1 MLSDRKSFDAA
12 IAITVNI
19 NNNRNDTMQAI
30 VQTEYGSADVLR
42 LENVDRP
49 IVSDNGVLVRVYGAA
64 VHAGDWHLMRGTPF
78 IIRLIFGGLLKP
90 KIRTLGTDMAGQVEA
105 VGKDV
110 TTFKPGDEV
119 FGDLSESGFGAF
131 AEYVCTPEKALALK
145 PTNLTFEE
153 AATVPVS
160 ALAALQGL
168 RDYGQLQS
176 GQTVLIV
183 GASGGVG
190 SFAVQIAKAWG
201 AIVTGV
207 CSPSK
212 AEMVRS
218 LGADYVLDYTQ
229 ATVLQNRQP
238 YDLIFDTAAYR
249 SAFDYLP
256 VLAAQG
262 TYVLVGGSTVRLFQ
276 VMLLGGLMSKI
287 SGRKMACLVSKPNS
301 GDLLILKS
309 LIEAGKIVPYID
321 RRYSLSEVPMA
332 IRRLEQRQVQGKI
345 AIGLEDKSG

>member
-1 MLSDRKSFDAA
+1 MQTDRPLPSAQKD
-12 IAITVNI
+12 
-19 NNNRNDTMQAI
+19 NNRNDTMQAI

-42 LENVDRP
+42 LETVDRP
-49 IVSDNGVLVRVYGAA
+49 VMSDNGVLVRVYGAA

-78 IIRLIFGGLLKP
+78 ILRLIFGGLLKP
-90 KIRTLGTDMAGQVEA
+90 KIRIPGTNMAGQVEA

-110 TTFKPGDEV
+110 TAFKPGDEV

-131 AEYVCTPEKALALK
+131 AEYVCAPEKALVLK

-168 RDYGQLQS
+168 RDYGQLQA
-176 GQTVLIV
+176 GQKVLIV

-190 SFAVQIAKAWG
+190 SFAVQITKAWG

-218 LGADYVLDYTQ
+218 LGADQVLDYTQ
-229 ATVLQNRQP
+229 ATVPNGQP
-238 YDLIFDTAAYR
+238 YDLIFDAAAYR

-256 VLAAQG
+256 VLAVKG
-262 TYVLVGGSTVRLFQ
+262 TYVLVGGSTARFFQ
-276 VMLLGGLMSKI
+276 VMLFGALMSKI
-287 SGRKMACLVSKPNS
+287 SGRKMTCLASKPNS
-301 GDLLILKS
+301 GDLSILKT
-309 LIEAGKIVPYID
+309 LIEAGKIVPSID
-321 RRYSLSEVPMA
+321 RCYTLSEVPVA

-345 AIGLEDKSG
+345 VIGLQQDR

>member
-1 MLSDRKSFDAA
+1 MK
-12 IAITVNI
+12 
-19 NNNRNDTMQAI
+19 AI

-42 LENVDRP
+42 LESVDRP
-49 IVSDNGVLVRVYGAA
+49 IVTDNSVLVRVYGAA

-78 IIRLIFGGLLKP
+78 ILRLIFGGLLKP
-90 KIRTLGTDMAGQVEA
+90 KFRTLGTDMAGQVEA
-105 VGKDV
+105 VGKNLAA
-110 TTFKPGDEV
+110 FKPGDEV

-131 AEYVCTPEKALALK
+131 AEYVCVPPTALALK
-145 PTNLTFEE
+145 PTFEQ

-168 RDYGQLQS
+168 RDSGQLRS

-190 SFAVQIAKAWG
+190 SFAVQIAKTWG

-207 CSPSK
+207 CSSSK

-218 LGADYVLDYTQ
+218 LGADRVLDYTQ
-229 ATVLQNRQP
+229 ATVPQDGQP
-238 YDLIFDTAAYR
+238 YDLIFDAAAYR

-256 VLAAQG
+256 VLAAKG
-262 TYVLVGGSTVRLFQ
+262 TYVLVGGSTTRLFQ
-276 VMLLGGLMSKI
+276 VMLFGGLMSKI
-287 SGRKMACLVSKPNS
+287 SGRKMTCLVSKPNS
-301 GDLLILKS
+301 GDLMILKT

-321 RRYSLSEVPMA
+321 RRYSLSEVPAA

-345 AIGLEDKSG
+345 AIRLHPSATLNPGSIPRGTTHF

>member
-1 MLSDRKSFDAA
+1 MK
-12 IAITVNI
+12 
-19 NNNRNDTMQAI
+19 AI

-49 IVSDNGVLVRVYGAA
+49 VVSDNGVLVKVCATS

-105 VGKDV
+105 VGKNV
-110 TTFKPGDEV
+110 TAFKPGDEV
-119 FGDLSESGFGAF
+119 FGDLSECGFGTF

-201 AIVTGV
+201 AVVMGV

-218 LGADYVLDYTQ
+218 LGADYTQ
-229 ATVLQNRQP
+229 ATVPQNGQK
-238 YDLIFDTAAYR
+238 YDLIFDAAAYR
-249 SAFDYLP
+249 SVFDYLP
-256 VLAAQG
+256 VLAAKG
-262 TYVLVGGSTVRLFQ
+262 TYIMVGGSTARLFQ
-276 VMLLGGLMSKI
+276 VMLFGTLMSKI
-287 SGRKMACLVSKPNS
+287 LGRKMTCLVSKPNS
-301 GDLLILKS
+301 DDLLILKT
-309 LIEAGKIVPYID
+309 LIEAGKIIPYID

-345 AIGLEDKSG
+345 AISLRKDGE

>member
-1 MLSDRKSFDAA
+1 MNTAPPSTSIQRD
-12 IAITVNI
+12 
-19 NNNRNDTMQAI
+19 NNRNDTMKAI

-42 LENVDRP
+42 VETVDRP
-49 IVSDNGVLVRVYGAA
+49 IVTDNGVLVRVYGAA
-64 VHAGDWHLMRGTPF
+64 IHAGDWHLMRGTPF
-78 IIRLIFGGLLKP
+78 ILRLIFGGILKP
-90 KIRTLGTDMAGQVEA
+90 KFRTLGTDMAGQIEA

-110 TTFKPGDEV
+110 TAFKPGDEV
-119 FGDLSESGFGAF
+119 FGDLSESGFGTF
-131 AEYVCTPEKALALK
+131 AEYVCTPEQALALK

-168 RDYGQLQS
+168 RDSGQLQS

-201 AIVTGV
+201 AVVTGV

-218 LGADYVLDYTQ
+218 LNADRVLDYAQ
-229 ATVLQNRQP
+229 ATVPQNGQK
-238 YDLIFDTAAYR
+238 YDLIFDAAAYR

-256 VLAAQG
+256 VLAAKG
-262 TYVLVGGSTVRLFQ
+262 TYVLVGGSTARLFQ

-287 SGRKMACLVSKPNS
+287 SGRKMTCLVSKPNS
-301 GDLLILKS
+301 GDLSVLKT
-309 LIEAGKIVPYID
+309 LIEAGQLVPYID
-321 RRYSLSEVPMA
+321 RHYSLSEVPLA
-332 IRRLEQRQVQGKI
+332 IRCLEQRQVQGKI
-345 AIGLEDKSG
+345 AINLNPSTTL